1 MSNDTNSCFIL
12 CCILHWGSVVAE
24 AHLLQTVVLSSSVLL
39 IYLSPL
45 TARVQVDGLAQT
57 DAQQGVS
64 GPERHLPNDNAASG
78 QALVFEALVSE
89 ALVSEALV
97 SEALV
102 SEALVSE
109 ALVSEALVSEALVS
123 EALVF
128 EALVSEA
135 LVFEA
140 LVSEALVFAHS

>member
-64 GPERHLPNDNAASG
+64 GPERHLPNDNAA
-78 QALVFEALVSE
+78 LVFEALVF
-89 ALVSEALV
+89 
-97 SEALV
+97 
-102 SEALVSE
+102 
-109 ALVSEALVSEALVS
+109 EALVSEALVS

-135 LVFEA
+135 LVIEA